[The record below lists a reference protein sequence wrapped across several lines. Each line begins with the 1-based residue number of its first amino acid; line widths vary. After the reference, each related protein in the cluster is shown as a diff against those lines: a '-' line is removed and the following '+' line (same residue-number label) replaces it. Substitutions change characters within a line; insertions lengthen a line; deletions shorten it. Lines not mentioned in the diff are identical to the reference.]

1 MKNKAINN
9 FALAQ
14 SLVKLVEDRAI
25 NKLDIIKPS
34 EYMVGYLE
42 SLLGVMMD
50 ESPQARKYIENRVKY
65 LMEQE

>member
-25 NKLDIIKPS
+25 NKLDITKPS

>member
-1 MKNKAINN
+1 MKNKAVNN

-14 SLVKLVEDRAI
+14 SLVKLVENRAI
-25 NKLDIIKPS
+25 NKLNLDNPS
-34 EYMVGYLE
+34 QYMVGYLE